1 MRKRKRGMERLL
13 ADAAFVGVIT
23 VLNRCLETRNTPMIK
38 RGDDEKS
45 LSRKLT
51 LVSLVYHAIGILYN
65 E

>member
-1 MRKRKRGMERLL
+1 MKRRKPDTRGLI
-13 ADAAFVGVIT
+13 ADTAFIVAISLV
-23 VLNRCLETRNTPMIK
+23 NRCLKVKENTTVK
-38 RGDDEKS
+38 RDGDEKS